1 MPALARS
8 GCGVKHPLTK
18 LAQYSYCIDLPKF
31 LTMDVFIMARIHFV
45 SAVLIASLVSS
56 ASNAATATGNFQVQ
70 INIQATCIVVSAS
83 DLNFGNAGVL
93 SANVDST
100 STISVQCTATTPYSI
115 GLNQGVNGGSVTT
128 RQMAG
133 AGGLI
138 NYALFRDAG
147 RTQNWGSTIATDTVA
162 GIGSGAAQNYTVY
175 GRVPPQTTPAPAL
188 YTDTITV
195 TVTY

>member
-1 MPALARS
+1 MARS
-8 GCGVKHPLTK
+8 C
-18 LAQYSYCIDLPKF
+18 LALVVIF
-31 LTMDVFIMARIHFV
+31 LAMV
-45 SAVLIASLVSS
+45 SGE
-56 ASNAATATGNFQVQ
+56 SNAATAVGNFQVQ

-93 SANVDST
+93 SANVDSA
-100 STISVQCTATTPYSI
+100 STISVQCTATTPYTI

-133 AGGLI
+133 SGGLI
-138 NYALFRDAG
+138 NYSLFRDAG
-147 RTQNWGSTIATDTVA
+147 RTQNWGTTVGSDTVA
-162 GIGSGAAQNYTVY
+162 GVGNGAAQNYTVY

>member
-1 MPALARS
+1 
-8 GCGVKHPLTK
+8 
-18 LAQYSYCIDLPKF
+18 
-31 LTMDVFIMARIHFV
+31 MARIRLAI
-45 SAVLIASLVSS
+45 AVFLGSS
-56 ASNAATATGNFQVQ
+56 ASTGVNAATAVGNFQVQ
-70 INIQATCIVVSAS
+70 INIQSTCIVVSAS

-93 SANVDST
+93 SANIDST
-100 STISVQCTATTPYSI
+100 STISVQCTTTTPYTI

-133 AGGLI
+133 SGGLI
-138 NYALFRDAG
+138 NYSIFRDAG
-147 RTQNWGSTIATDTVA
+147 RVQNWGTTAGTDTVA
-162 GIGSGAAQNYTVY
+162 GVGNGAAQNYTVY

>member
-1 MPALARS
+1 
-8 GCGVKHPLTK
+8 
-18 LAQYSYCIDLPKF
+18 
-31 LTMDVFIMARIHFV
+31 MARIKLL
-45 SAVLIASLVSS
+45 AALITCMIIPSFAK
-56 ASNAATATGNFQVQ
+56 AATATGSFQVQ
-70 INIQATCIVVSAS
+70 INIQANCIVASAS

-93 SANVDST
+93 SANIDST
-100 STISVQCTATTPYSI
+100 STISVQCTTTTPYTI
-115 GLNQGVNGGSVTT
+115 GFNQGVNGGSVTT

-147 RTQNWGSTIATDTVA
+147 RTLNWGSTAGSDTLA
-162 GIGSGAAQNYTVY
+162 GVGNGAVQNYTVY
-175 GRVPPQTTPAPAL
+175 GRVPAQTTPAPAL